1 MSSDMPSLGDG
12 LVHLSLEID
21 DKTKSIELL
30 QQLIEDSTI
39 RHAQELASYQNEQS
53 KFLDKFTTESKRAQ
67 EKISDT
73 TKSLNER
80 KNTLDAQLND
90 LLLKKK
96 EVETTKKENLDAIR
110 REIAETKEAAHQAY
124 KQERSLREKAWL
136 ERRTEEIQKLTWK
149 GIQPNIERLQ
159 RKHIEQCEEIEAK
172 TQFAKQKLELQCDN
186 ELADRIHTFQQEQEQ
201 KNTSLAKQTEIANL
215 RKKEEEQHKRNL
227 AELKQQLAQ
236 EEETTKQLHA
246 LELETLAKDLS
257 VKLSKLKIS
266 KINHLSQQLQQEKIS
281 KKVQLESKLDQL
293 EKDMIVSKTKWE
305 EDWQK
310 GSALRVEEQTKQI
323 HADLLQWRKQE
334 LDKLIRQ
341 SVLDDQN
348 TTCID
353 TSDSTIAEL
362 KASHR
367 TNVAQLNESIDK
379 QNSTNEGIK
388 KKLASLA
395 KRKSKL
401 EKSLDEVEEMGHA
414 VEDKLSDITNKYNRT
429 KNRQEMRIKELHNG
443 IDKSIQ
449 SISRKQNDV
458 EQEIV
463 SFKENSEKELQ

>member
-1 MSSDMPSLGDG
+1 MSSETPTLGDG

-53 KFLDKFTTESKRAQ
+53 KFLDKFTKESKQAQ
-67 EKISDT
+67 AKISDT
-73 TKSLNER
+73 TKVLNDR
-80 KNTLDAQLND
+80 KNTLNTQLND

-96 EVETTKKENLDAIR
+96 EVEATKKENLDAVR
-110 REIAETKEAAHQAY
+110 REIADTKEAAHKAY
-124 KQERSLREKAWL
+124 KLERSQREKAWL

-186 ELADRIHTFQQEQEQ
+186 ELSDRIYAFQQECEK
-201 KNTSLAKQTEIANL
+201 KNTSLAKQKEL
-215 RKKEEEQHKRNL
+215 SEMRKKEEAEHNRNL

-236 EEETTKQLHA
+236 EEETTKQLYA

-257 VKLSKLKIS
+257 VRLSKLKTT
-266 KINHLSQQLQQEKIS
+266 KLNHLSQQLQQEK
-281 KKVQLESKLDQL
+281 KDKQRELESKLDQL
-293 EKDMIVSKTKWE
+293 EKDIIISKTKWE

-310 GSALRVEEQTKQI
+310 GSALQVEEQTKQI
-323 HADLLQWRKQE
+323 HADLLQWRKEE

-395 KRKSKL
+395 KRRSKL
-401 EKSLDEVEEMGHA
+401 EASIDKVEEMDHA
-414 VEDKLSDITNKYNRT
+414 VEDKLSDITNKYERT
-429 KNRQEMRIKELHNG
+429 KKQQEMRLKEVHNG
-443 IDKSIQ
+443 IDKSIK
-449 SISRKQNDV
+449 SIARKKNDV

-463 SFKENSEKELQ
+463 NFKESSEKELQ